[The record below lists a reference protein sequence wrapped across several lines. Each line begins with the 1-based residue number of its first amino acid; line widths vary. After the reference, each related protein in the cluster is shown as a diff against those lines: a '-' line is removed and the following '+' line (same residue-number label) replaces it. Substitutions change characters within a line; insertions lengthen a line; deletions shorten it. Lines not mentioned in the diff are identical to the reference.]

1 MITIYLKLNTAGLN
15 TGPFNILTSPD
26 GITYTLFK
34 PSVSKTSL
42 TSGITYY
49 DAPNG
54 TTKVRITSISLY
66 CTNSIDITLGQ
77 QYMLDYT
84 LFGGGPV
91 PPSTVNL
98 ASPYATLLIKING
111 ATIVSLGGDNPVAVD
126 TGIISF
132 NSNDAIYIYTDTR
145 ADSAYYSAAALS
157 LDIADDFEYTP
168 PVIYGVGG
176 NITVNPINHLFE
188 AYHEYYKPSTELWN
202 SNIWIKAQAEANLI
216 VI

>member
-77 QYMLDYT
+77 EYTLDYT
-84 LFGGGPV
+84 LFGGGPSL
-91 PPSTVNL
+91 P
-98 ASPYATLLIKING
+98 SPYATLLIKING
-111 ATIVSLGGDNPVAVD
+111 ATIVSLGGDNPANED
-126 TGIISF
+126 TGVISF

-145 ADSAYYSAAALS
+145 ADSVYYSAAALY
-157 LDIADDFEYTP
+157 LDIANNIDYAP
-168 PVIYGVGG
+168 AIYGVGG

-188 AYHEYYKPSTELWN
+188 AYHEYYKPPTELWN
-202 SNIWIKAQAEANLI
+202 SNIWVKGNAEATEI
-216 VI
+216 